1 MNLLDIFLEKRKI
14 PSIAVS
20 ILPEVAKQAI
30 LQNQLPRL
38 NTNNIFLK
46 TGEYC
51 CYIDKTILLIDKTKK
66 IYQHKGGSA
75 PGLFK
80 GTRITWG
87 SGHPVEYTETQQIRG
102 ILYITNK
109 RVILQAKTEGF
120 DKQHRYLTAIK
131 PYQNA
136 IELQYGTKTYCLIV
150 ADGNLV
156 YHILKMIN

>member
-1 MNLLDIFLEKRKI
+1 MNLLDIFLEKTKM

-38 NTNNIFLK
+38 NTNNIFLNS
-46 TGEYC
+46 GEYC

-120 DKQHRYLTAIK
+120 DKHSRLQEPRVQRVPTAAS
-131 PYQNA
+131 PCRGLCAPSQ
-136 IELQYGTKTYCLIV
+136 G
-150 ADGNLV
+150 G
-156 YHILKMIN
+156 

>member
-46 TGEYC
+46 SGEYC
-51 CYIDKTILLIDKTKK
+51 CYIDKTILLIDKTRK
-66 IYQHKGGSA
+66 IYQHRGGSA

-80 GTRITWG
+80 GTRVTWG
-87 SGHPVEYTETQQIRG
+87 SGQPVEYTETQQVKG

-109 RVILQAKTEGF
+109 RKSFAEIC
-120 DKQHRYLTAIK
+120 HRK
-131 PYQNA
+131 
-136 IELQYGTKTYCLIV
+136 GCLIV

-156 YHILKMIN
+156 YHVLKMVN

>member
-87 SGHPVEYTETQQIRG
+87 SGHPVEYT
-102 ILYITNK
+102 
-109 RVILQAKTEGF
+109 
-120 DKQHRYLTAIK
+120 
-131 PYQNA
+131 
-136 IELQYGTKTYCLIV
+136 
-150 ADGNLV
+150 
-156 YHILKMIN
+156 

>member
-51 CYIDKTILLIDKTKK
+51 CYIDKTILLI
-66 IYQHKGGSA
+66 
-75 PGLFK
+75 
-80 GTRITWG
+80 
-87 SGHPVEYTETQQIRG
+87 
-102 ILYITNK
+102 
-109 RVILQAKTEGF
+109 
-120 DKQHRYLTAIK
+120 
-131 PYQNA
+131 
-136 IELQYGTKTYCLIV
+136 
-150 ADGNLV
+150 
-156 YHILKMIN
+156 